1 MNNEVFEKTI
11 ENMRKNRG
19 IKLVTTEQR
28 RIYLITEPKYHATK
42 HFSENW
48 LAIEMKNNN
57 NNNNKKADT
66 DTHK

>member
-28 RIYLITEPKYHATK
+28 RIYLITEPKYHTTK
-42 HFSENW
+42 HFSEN
-48 LAIEMKNNN
+48 
-57 NNNNKKADT
+57 
-66 DTHK
+66 

>member
-28 RIYLITEPKYHATK
+28 ETI
-42 HFSENW
+42 
-48 LAIEMKNNN
+48 
-57 NNNNKKADT
+57 
-66 DTHK
+66 